1 MSSVNILISVDFSEA
16 QPKTSSLDLISFV
29 HRQGWTAHALCLGAN
44 KENLEKIKN
53 AGAQKIFFHSQKP
66 ANPQVLIPFLYDL
79 VKEQKPT
86 LVLAS
91 SSQHNL
97 ELFPRLAMRLKSPFL
112 SDCLSLKQTEK
123 IWLIEKS
130 LYAGKCTAHCTVD
143 SSPDKT
149 PIILMRPHQVQQQQT
164 INPKTDV
171 SITELTWNF
180 IEKGNYTLTQ
190 RKHVQKNKRPDLTE
204 AQIIVSGGRGMK
216 GPEHFKLLEDLSD
229 VLGPQ
234 TAVGASRAVTDA
246 GWCSH
251 TMQVGQTGKTVSPQ
265 LYIACGIS
273 GAIQH
278 LAGMSSSRIIVAIN
292 KDPQAPL
299 FQKCHYGIVGNLFD
313 IIPLLIKE
321 LKPVKIK

>member
-1 MSSVNILISVDFSEA
+1 MSSVNILISVDFLEG

-29 HRQGWTAHALCLGAN
+29 RQQGWMAHALCLGTN
-44 KENLEKIKN
+44 KESLEKITET
-53 AGAQKIFFHSQKP
+53 GAEKIFFHSQKNP
-66 ANPQVLIPFLYDL
+66 NPQILAPFLYNF
-79 VKEQKPT
+79 VKEQKPA
-86 LVLAS
+86 LILAS

-97 ELFPRLAMRLKSPFL
+97 DLFPRLAMRLKSPFL

-123 IWLIEKS
+123 AWIIEKS
-130 LYAGKCTAHCTVD
+130 LYAGKCTASCTLE
-143 SSPDKT
+143 SSSDKT

-164 INPKTDV
+164 TSQNRDN

-180 IEKGNYTLTQ
+180 TENDNYTLTQ
-190 RKHVQKNKRPDLTE
+190 KKQTQKTKRPDLTE
-204 AQIIVSGGRGMK
+204 AQIIVSGGRGMQ
-216 GPEHFKLLEDLSD
+216 GPEHFKLLEDLAD
-229 VLGPQ
+229 TLGPQ

-246 GWCSH
+246 GWCPH

-299 FQKCHYGIVGNLFD
+299 FQKCHYGIVGNLFE
-313 IIPLLIKE
+313 IIPFLIKE
-321 LKPVKIK
+321 LKTVKK